1 MILSYAIWIP
11 IVFGLLILIY
21 GSERP
26 STGVK
31 YLALVGA
38 ILGFIATLPL
48 IANFDV
54 ANAGMQFVEKHSWIP
69 RYDINYYLGVD
80 GISVWFVVLTAFIN
94 IFVVIAAW
102 EVITEKAS
110 QYYAAFMI
118 LSGLMIGVFSAL
130 DGLLFYIFFFS
141 TSC

>member
-11 IVFGLLILIY
+11 IVFGLMILVY

-26 STGVK
+26 SLGIK
-31 YLALVGA
+31 YLALFGA
-38 ILGFIATLPL
+38 ILGFAATLPL
-48 IANFDV
+48 IIHFDIANP
-54 ANAGMQFVEKHSWIP
+54 GMQFVEKLAWIP
-69 RYDINYYLGVD
+69 RYDIHYHLGVD

-110 QYYAAFMI
+110 QYYAAFK
-118 LSGLMIGVFSAL
+118 IGRAHV
-130 DGLLFYIFFFS
+130 
-141 TSC
+141 